1 MSKLIEMVKYA
12 RIPLQVNARAGDQ
25 VLIITDTNVDPLVW
39 QALAAAAYELEM
51 HPTVALSPPPPYH
64 HANPT
69 PPAARAME
77 DADLTLCVTS
87 RAVIHSPALHAA
99 MKAGRK
105 CIAMEEV
112 TPDMLRE
119 GACTADILAMMA
131 HGRKYRALWTQG
143 KEVRVTS
150 ALGTNLRASIQ
161 GRPGYVCAGQ
171 IERQEGIDLYCAAF
185 PDGEVGIAPVEDTVE
200 GVIVWDTTAHQVGR
214 LREPIE
220 LEVSGGRAIRFSGGD
235 QAEALQ
241 EYLLQHGDGLSFN
254 VGEIS
259 IGLNPNSPVTGIIRV
274 DKKLAGSCHIALGMN
289 ADVGGKLACKT
300 HIDGVIRRPTVA
312 IDGQV
317 VVDGGRLVV

>member
-12 RIPLQVNARAGDQ
+12 RIPLQFNARAGDQ

-39 QALAAAAYELEM
+39 QALAAAAYEMEM
-51 HPTVALSPPPPYH
+51 HPTVAITTPPPYH
-64 HANPT
+64 HANPA
-69 PPAARAME
+69 PPAVRAMQE
-77 DADLTLCVTS
+77 ADLTLCVTS

-99 MKAGRK
+99 MKEGRR

-131 HGRKYRALWTQG
+131 QGRRYRDLWTRG
-143 KEVRVTS
+143 NEVRVTS
-150 ALGTNLRASIQ
+150 GLGTDLRASIQ

-171 IERQEGIDLYCAAF
+171 IERQDGIDLYCAAF
-185 PDGEVGIAPVEDTVE
+185 PDGEVGIAPVEESVE
-200 GVIVWDTTAHQVGR
+200 GVIVWDTTAHQVGH
-214 LREPIE
+214 LREPIT
-220 LEVSGGRAIRFSGGD
+220 VHVKAGRAVRFSAGD
-235 QAEALQ
+235 QAEALR
-241 EYLLQHGDGLSFN
+241 EYLVQHGDEHSFD

-274 DKKLAGSCHIALGMN
+274 DKKLAGSSHIALGMN
-289 ADVGGKLACKT
+289 VDVAGRVASRT
-300 HIDGVIRRPTVA
+300 HVDGVIRRPTVA

-317 VVDGGRLVV
+317 VVDDGRLMV